1 MDNFEDVE
9 VDMED
14 EIDDE
19 FTKEDLDSEA
29 RLIVDKKTV
38 PVMSIFEKSKVISC
52 RCHQLNKGYKTNIPD
67 VVKEKKLVSTFD
79 ISMEE
84 FKLNKLPSYILKRV
98 YPDGR
103 YELWKHEDFKY
114 FPDEVSQKFIE

>member
-1 MDNFEDVE
+1 MDSFYDVD
-9 VDMED
+9 VDMDD
-14 EIDDE
+14 ELDDE
-19 FTKEDLDSEA
+19 FTKDDLDGEVRMISEK
-29 RLIVDKKTV
+29 RTV
-38 PVMSIFEKSKVISC
+38 PVMSIFEKSKIISC

-67 VVKEKKLVSTFD
+67 EVKSKNLVSSFD

-84 FKLNKLPSYILKRV
+84 FRLNKLPPYVLKRV

-114 FPDEVSQKFIE
+114 FPDIVSQKFSA